1 MWLCADAAIAAS
13 LKTNPRCLCSELQ
26 AQPLGSLRAESRPL
40 EAVLK
45 LRGCCFNMLGSKKV
59 QISQAHRINQPMVCD
74 VADVRVAQMVEQR
87 TFNPRAEG
95 SIPSANTTAHSR
107 GALFIKSVFL
117 ADYEEITGS
126 YMLVWLNGRAAD
138 L

>member
-1 MWLCADAAIAAS
+1 
-13 LKTNPRCLCSELQ
+13 
-26 AQPLGSLRAESRPL
+26 
-40 EAVLK
+40 
-45 LRGCCFNMLGSKKV
+45 
-59 QISQAHRINQPMVCD
+59 MVCD

-107 GALFIKSVFL
+107 GALFVKTVFL
-117 ADYEEITGS
+117 ADHEEITGS